1 MSYGGQD
8 VSSGARE
15 VTATAVR
22 DEERTSMQGGGCLML
37 VPGGDARSCRGSIA
51 VAPPL
56 VSDGPSAPFQGESG
70 R

>member
-8 VSSGARE
+8 VSSGGRE

-37 VPGGDARSCRGSIA
+37 VPGGDARSAGVHCRGPATGLRWSI
-51 VAPPL
+51 
-56 VSDGPSAPFQGESG
+56 GPVPG
-70 R
+70 